1 MGGEGAH
8 TGKAGNTH
16 EAVETRK
23 YYEPS
28 LPALSKVRGSGLED
42 IYHAGNIRLKL
53 CTNITFILVL
63 CCANDSIS
71 RTTISTTLA
80 RGAVAVGRGGEVL
93 NDNVDPPPPLQRGPP
108 CSIDSLAVAN
118 IAD

>member
-8 TGKAGNTH
+8 TAKAGDTH
-16 EAVETRK
+16 DAVETRK

-80 RGAVAVGRGGEVL
+80 RGAVAVGGGGGGVVI
-93 NDNVDPPPPLQRGPP
+93 NQNVDPPPPHQRGGRAGGAPP
-108 CSIDSLAVAN
+108 PPRH
-118 IAD
+118 